1 MEYKASQ
8 GQQGDP
14 ALNKA
19 NTRLPTLTKIKSKTG
34 TLLIHVQVRRLV
46 WPTALTVLEGVGG
59 RFGLVAHP
67 TLNTKMEGRMSRVIL
82 SSTACIGFRD
92 RQPTRVIVPFHGV
105 GCVKCLRCSHL
116 SDVL

>member
-1 MEYKASQ
+1 VEYKASQ

-59 RFGLVAHP
+59 RFVLVAHP
-67 TLNTKMEGRMSRVIL
+67 TLNTKIEGRMSRVIL
-82 SSTACIGFRD
+82 SSTACVDFETGS
-92 RQPTRVIVPFHGV
+92 Q
-105 GCVKCLRCSHL
+105 
-116 SDVL
+116 

>member
-59 RFGLVAHP
+59 RFVLVFALFKAGFLCVVLAVLEL
-67 TLNTKMEGRMSRVIL
+67 TL
-82 SSTACIGFRD
+82 
-92 RQPTRVIVPFHGV
+92 
-105 GCVKCLRCSHL
+105 
-116 SDVL
+116 